1 MLDMEWLA
9 YVTEAPLS
17 LNATVLS
24 RPSQLSKG
32 VEEFNAESFFE
43 SHETWEDAW
52 QAVAYPQRLFFL
64 ALTKIAAGFAHAK
77 RGNAS
82 GARRLLNDG
91 LRFLEP
97 FMPMFMGL
105 DTRLLSE
112 ETGQWVDARPGSSN
126 VAYPL
131 IHSERG

>member
-1 MLDMEWLA
+1 MEWLA

-17 LNATVLS
+17 PNSTALS

-43 SHETWEDAW
+43 SHETWEGAW
-52 QAVAYPQRLFFL
+52 QTVAYPERLFFL

-77 RGNAS
+77 RGNAT

-91 LRFLEP
+91 LRFMGP
-97 FMPMFMGL
+97 FTPTFMGL
-105 DTRLLSE
+105 DTRLLNE
-112 ETGQWVDARPGSSN
+112 ETRQWMDARPGNSN

-131 IHSERG
+131 IHSERS